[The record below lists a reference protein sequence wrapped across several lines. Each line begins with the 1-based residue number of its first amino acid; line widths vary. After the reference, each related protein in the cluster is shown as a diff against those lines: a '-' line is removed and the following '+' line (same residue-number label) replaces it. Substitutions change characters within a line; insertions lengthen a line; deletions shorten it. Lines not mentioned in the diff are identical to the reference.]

1 LAGTLRPD
9 RLTVATATPLLSHEP
24 EEHHVPDRTSADLDD
39 PSADGPEAPLSSQ
52 QCGRCRRVFEMEST
66 TEPGTI
72 PEMWLCASCRVAL
85 LGRPTIVDHH
95 T

>member
-1 LAGTLRPD
+1 MPD
-9 RLTVATATPLLSHEP
+9 PASPDLS
-24 EEHHVPDRTSADLDD
+24 D
-39 PSADGPEAPLSSQ
+39 PTTEALSSQ

-85 LGRPTIVDHH
+85 LGRPTVVDHH
-95 T
+95 TT

>member
-1 LAGTLRPD
+1 M
-9 RLTVATATPLLSHEP
+9 
-24 EEHHVPDRTSADLDD
+24 PDRTSADLER
-39 PSADGPEAPLSSQ
+39 PRPPTAPEAPLSSQ

-85 LGRPTIVDHH
+85 LGRPTVVDHH
-95 T
+95 TT

>member
-1 LAGTLRPD
+1 
-9 RLTVATATPLLSHEP
+9 
-24 EEHHVPDRTSADLDD
+24 VPDRASPDLSEPTAEAAD
-39 PSADGPEAPLSSQ
+39 APLSSQ

-85 LGRPTIVDHH
+85 LGRPTHVEHGH
-95 T
+95 P

>member
-1 LAGTLRPD
+1 
-9 RLTVATATPLLSHEP
+9 
-24 EEHHVPDRTSADLDD
+24 VPDPAITD
-39 PSADGPEAPLSSQ
+39 PGEAAGDAPEAALSSQ

-66 TEPGTI
+66 SEPGTI

-85 LGRPTIVDHH
+85 LGRPTSIERHP